1 MITLITGIPGMGKSA
16 FVLSELITIKT
27 RPLFI
32 MGIPHL
38 AIDHVRPPPIEE
50 WTELRKDQDDENL
63 LLPYFTFPPHSI
75 VVIDEAQRVYRPRT
89 AGSKVP
95 DIVAAFETH
104 RHLGIDFY
112 LLTQSINLLDS
123 NIRRLVGRHID
134 IRDTFLGRYRYEWKG
149 LGEPESKA
157 SRDLANK
164 TRYSL
169 PKHVFKLYKS
179 AEVHTTPIK
188 PPISRKL
195 KLIILVVIGLIIG
208 GYLMYHRVLQRTGFE
223 KNDALTVVN
232 SSASV
237 VADGKTYLPLSG
249 YFLDGGNYYIIKED
263 SSVQRADGYEFRN
276 DKYYFSVGDL
286 WFVY

>member
-16 FVLSELITIKT
+16 FVLSELVTIKT

-32 MGIPHL
+32 MGIPNL
-38 AIDHVRPPPIEE
+38 TIDHVRPPPIEE
-50 WTELRKDQDDENL
+50 WCELRPDPDDKNL
-63 LLPYFTFPPHSI
+63 MLPYFTFPPHSI

-149 LGEPESKA
+149 LGEPDSKA

-179 AEVHTTPIK
+179 AQVHTTPIK
-188 PPISRKL
+188 PPIAKHL
-195 KLIILVVIGLIIG
+195 KIIVIFILILFIGA
-208 GYLMYHRVLQRTGFE
+208 YVMYHRIAQRTGYE
-223 KNDALTVVN
+223 KKEAVTAAA
-232 SSASV
+232 SSS
-237 VADGKTYLPLSG
+237 PSG
-249 YFLDGGNYYIIKED
+249 IAYQPISGFFLDGSNYYIIKAD
-263 SSVQRADGYEFRN
+263 SSVQRADGYEFIN
-276 DKYYFSVGDL
+276 EKYHFKVGES
-286 WFVY
+286 WYEY